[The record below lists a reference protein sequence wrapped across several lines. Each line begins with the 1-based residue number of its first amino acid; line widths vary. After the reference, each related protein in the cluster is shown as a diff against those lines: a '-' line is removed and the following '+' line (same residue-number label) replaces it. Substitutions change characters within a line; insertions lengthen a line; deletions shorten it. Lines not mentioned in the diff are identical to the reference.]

1 MAANL
6 LGLVMFGFGCV
17 LVAVNTL
24 AVYKTYDN
32 DRRGVDKYISGIALI
47 PQLLMIVAALSL
59 NAAKQAWLP
68 IGLPLAI
75 GAADP
80 GLLRLLYLTF
90 KAVRERPGKRR
101 E

>member
-6 LGLVMFGFGCV
+6 LGLTMFGIGCL
-17 LVAVNTL
+17 LVAVNAL
-24 AVYKTYDN
+24 AVYQTYDN
-32 DRRGVDKYISGIALI
+32 RRRGVDKYVSGIAFI

-68 IGLPLAI
+68 IWLPLAI
-75 GAADP
+75 GVADP

-90 KAVRERPGKRR
+90 KAVRDRPGKRR